1 MSILFTASTVQK
13 IAFVSAFCVGT
24 VPPPP
29 FHAIVMDVH
38 VHTVYSYREI
48 IIIINNVIMMTMI
61 NNNNNRPAT

>member
-24 VPPPP
+24 VPPP

-38 VHTVYSYREI
+38 VHTVYSYHEM
-48 IIIINNVIMMTMI
+48 IINNVIMMTMT

>member
-24 VPPPP
+24 VPPP

-38 VHTVYSYREI
+38 VHTVYSYHEMV
-48 IIIINNVIMMTMI
+48 IIINNVIMMTMT